1 MQPPGPITPIPLLD
15 EYLTRFGSLGAD
27 PLCPELLAWN
37 TLDYAGLWRRARELE
52 RDAAVPYWGIVWPG
66 GRALARHLLDNAK
79 RFKKRRVLDI
89 GTGSGITAVA
99 AARAGAEV
107 TGIDTDA
114 AAVALA
120 SMTAEANGVTCRFER
135 CGVEDISEDMLEGY
149 DLILAGDIFNN
160 RAFAEGAMALLR
172 AGLARGV
179 GNLLSDAGRSH
190 APVASTEKICRSR
203 VPVFREI
210 EGVRER
216 DVTIFRIVA

>member
-1 MQPPGPITPIPLLD
+1 MRSPETEIPIPLID
-15 EYLTRFGSLGAD
+15 EYLARFGSLDAD
-27 PLCPELLAWN
+27 PLCPGLLAWN
-37 TLDYAGLWRRARELE
+37 TLDYSGLWRRARELE

-66 GRALARHLLDNAK
+66 GRALARYLLDNAGAVANM
-79 RFKKRRVLDI
+79 RVLDI

-99 AARAGAEV
+99 AARAGAAV
-107 TGIDTDA
+107 TAIDTDA
-114 AAVALA
+114 AAVSLA
-120 SMTAEANGVTCRFER
+120 SMTAEANGVSCSFIQ
-135 CGVEDISEDMLEGY
+135 CGVEEITEEMLEGY
-149 DLILAGDIFNN
+149 DLIIAGDIFNN
-160 RAFAEGAMALLR
+160 RAFAERAMDLLR

-190 APVASTEKICRSR
+190 APVAAAEKLLRVR